1 VKQLLIYDRPRQLS
15 RAAHRALRLVT
26 GVPNWQFARFV
37 NSVPMVLAE
46 FARAGLDYPIVF
58 AGAPGQEQ
66 PAVLLGLH
74 SGDNLHVDAE
84 GQWAQDAYV
93 PAFLRRY
100 PFVLAEAAEG
110 EDFTVCVDEAFS
122 GFQTGQG
129 EPLFNEDGSDT
140 DLLTH
145 AVKFLSDF
153 QAGLRDTQAFTARLR
168 DLGLLEPRTLH
179 VQPAQGNASTLDG
192 FQVVSTEKLATIK
205 GKALAALHASGDL
218 AAIHAHLHSL
228 QNVARLSARLDRRR
242 AADASVN

>member
-26 GVPNWQFARFV
+26 GVPNWQFARLV

-46 FARAGLDYPIVF
+46 FAKAGLDYPIVF

-74 SGDNLHVDAE
+74 SGDNLFVDAE
-84 GQWAQDAYV
+84 GAWAQDAYV

-110 EDFTVCVDEAFS
+110 EDFTVCVDEAFP
-122 GFQTGQG
+122 GFHASEG
-129 EPLFNEDGSDT
+129 EPLFHEDGSDT
-140 DLLTH
+140 DLLSH

-168 DLGLLEPRTLH
+168 TLDLLEPRTLH
-179 VQPAQGNASTLDG
+179 VQPAQGNPSTLDG
-192 FQVVSTEKLATIK
+192 FQVVSTAKLAAVK
-205 GKALAALHASGDL
+205 GKALAALHTSGDL
-218 AAIHAHLHSL
+218 AAIHAHLNSL
-228 QNVARLSARLDRRR
+228 NHVARLSARLDRRR
-242 AADASVN
+242 LADAAVN